1 MIHTS
6 DAKRRRRSARMQ
18 TPGSLPSR
26 TSPELGY
33 VMLNATGPFNN
44 IASCVLHTVSIARQA
59 QQGAQRRHLQNAPGP
74 FGPGVDGYLEHCS
87 A

>member
-1 MIHTS
+1 
-6 DAKRRRRSARMQ
+6 
-18 TPGSLPSR
+18 
-26 TSPELGY
+26 
-33 VMLNATGPFNN
+33 MLNATGPFNN